1 MKLSIFGMGYVGVVS
16 GACLAKLGHEVVG
29 VDVNAGKVGLIAAG
43 RSPIVEA
50 GIDELMSE
58 MVASGRIAAT
68 TDAADAIAR
77 SDVSFISVGT
87 PSERGGAPALGAL
100 DAV

>member
-43 RSPIVEA
+43 R
-50 GIDELMSE
+50 
-58 MVASGRIAAT
+58 
-68 TDAADAIAR
+68 
-77 SDVSFISVGT
+77 
-87 PSERGGAPALGAL
+87 
-100 DAV
+100 